1 MSFCVKYEESPLE
14 ATWRGLGA
22 LSEGLRNSPSPREAK
37 AGTWAAAKPQH
48 PSREDSLLIKP

>member
-14 ATWRGLGA
+14 ATWRGLGV
-22 LSEGLRNSPSPREAK
+22 LSEGLRNSPAPRESK

-48 PSREDSLLIKP
+48 QSQEGSLLIKP